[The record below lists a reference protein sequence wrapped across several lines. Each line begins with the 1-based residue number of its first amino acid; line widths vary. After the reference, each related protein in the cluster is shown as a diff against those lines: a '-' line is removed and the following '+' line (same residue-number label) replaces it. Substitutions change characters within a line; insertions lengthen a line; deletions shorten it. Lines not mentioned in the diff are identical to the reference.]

1 MNFTEAVDSVID
13 ITARPDRRVETV
25 NAVNS
30 TLSKSILKAN
40 FSQDLVEGTLNV
52 DPTLYGDTVDLAL
65 EAGFVRFRK
74 MKYLKITGETRYL
87 VPTDADKVFTPGGQ
101 MQPDRYFLAGT
112 NLTYTLSK
120 LTPTL
125 EYGYY
130 QYAPVLT
137 DNAADTHW
145 LLEKMPWCIIDLAAA
160 RIFRSIGDD
169 ASAKAYEA
177 SGQEL
182 YNVAVRDFVDQVLYG
197 AT

>member
-1 MNFTEAVDSVID
+1 MNFTEAVDAVID
-13 ITARPDRRVETV
+13 ITARPDRRTETISAV
-25 NAVNS
+25 NA
-30 TLSKSILKAN
+30 TISKSVLKAN
-40 FSQDLVEGTLNV
+40 FSRDLVEGTLNV
-52 DPTLYGDTVDLAL
+52 DPAEYGDTVDISL
-65 EAGFVRFRK
+65 EFTRFRK
-74 MKYLKITGETRYL
+74 FKYLKITGVQGYL

-101 MQPDRYFLAGT
+101 VQPNRYFVAGT
-112 NLTYTLSK
+112 NLTYTLSQ

-130 QYAPVLT
+130 QYAPVLE

-145 LLEKMPWCIIDLAAA
+145 ILELMPWAIIDLAAA

-169 ASAKAYEA
+169 ASGRAYEA

-182 YNVAVRDFVDQVLYG
+182 YNVGMRDFVDQVLYG